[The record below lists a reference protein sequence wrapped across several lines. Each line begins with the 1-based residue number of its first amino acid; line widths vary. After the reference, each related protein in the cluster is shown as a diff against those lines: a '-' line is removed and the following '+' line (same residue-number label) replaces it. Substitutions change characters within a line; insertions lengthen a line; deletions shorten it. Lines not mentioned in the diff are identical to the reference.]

1 MVAESEKIKIQVT
14 SSMTPEPSMP
24 SIMTPEP
31 SMPSIMTP
39 EANRVRFSELP
50 QILVSEQE
58 VPLEKEEEASLEKEE
73 ELPGGDIAPLS
84 PCSVSMEPAESER
97 VVARRRS
104 ARVRDKKID
113 WENFKKIF
121 ARPDYYVKK

>member
-1 MVAESEKIKIQVT
+1 MVAESEKVKIQVT
-14 SSMTPEPSMP
+14 SSM
-24 SIMTPEP
+24 MTPEP
-31 SMPSIMTP
+31 SMASMMTP
-39 EANRVRFSELP
+39 EPNRVRFSELP

-58 VPLEKEEEASLEKEE
+58 GLLEKEEEASLEKEEE

-104 ARVRDKKID
+104 ARVRDNKID
-113 WENFKKIF
+113 WEKNFKKIF